1 MSTVAERTVL
11 VPFEDRTAYIPRAI
25 GFTISERTVQIPF
38 ENRTAYI
45 VKDSSSEE
53 RTVYV
58 SELY

>member
-1 MSTVAERTVL
+1 MPTVDERTVL
-11 VPFEDRTAYIPRAI
+11 VPFENRTAYIPKTI
-25 GFTISERTVQIPF
+25 GFTINERTVHVSF

-45 VKDSSSEE
+45 LKGSSSEE